1 MHAIPKELKP
11 MAAGGVVLNI
21 QWFIEDPGD
30 DRDKQ
35 PDLHDQ
41 VLIHAPSVSAV
52 TDEMIQGAIA
62 KRLPDVQA
70 ELAPD
75 DDEPPEET
83 RAMLGKVF
91 DAAAVS
97 ATVEQRRD
105 AKAVKRG

>member
-1 MHAIPKELKP
+1 MHAIPKSLQP
-11 MAAGGVVLNI
+11 MPGGGVVLNI

-41 VLIHAPSVSAV
+41 VLIHAPSVGAV
-52 TDEMIQGAIA
+52 TDEMIEEAIA
-62 KRLPDVQA
+62 KRLPEVEA
-70 ELAPD
+70 MYAPVE
-75 DDEPPEET
+75 EPQQPA

-97 ATVEQRRD
+97 ATVESRRQG
-105 AKAVKRG
+105 VKRG